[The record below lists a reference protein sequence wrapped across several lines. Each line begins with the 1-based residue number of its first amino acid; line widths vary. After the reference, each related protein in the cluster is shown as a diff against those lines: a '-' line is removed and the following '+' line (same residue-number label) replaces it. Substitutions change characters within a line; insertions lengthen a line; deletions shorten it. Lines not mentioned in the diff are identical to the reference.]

1 MSETILTASELPAG
15 FEYPS
20 DFIRFVTME
29 IIYLEPWFVLTDE
42 RLRERHQGLKNRYPN
57 RRLVPL
63 ARREDNDDVACWDLS
78 TGKISIV
85 HDFAAPGWES
95 RGDRG
100 FPDFAAWLHSA
111 IDDMLEF
118 R

>member
-1 MSETILTASELPAG
+1 MSTTLLTKEELPHG

-20 DFIRFVTME
+20 DFVRFVDLE
-29 IIYLEPWFVLTDE
+29 IFYLEPWFVLRED
-42 RLRERHQGLKNRYPN
+42 RLRTRYHGMKLRYPK
-57 RRLVPL
+57 RRLVPF
-63 ARREDNDDVACWDLS
+63 ARREDNDDVACWDLA
-78 TGKISIV
+78 TGTVAIV
-85 HDFAAPGWES
+85 HDFASPGWES